1 MGFRTANMR
10 ELVATLLKSAFE
22 AAQQAG
28 ALPPAEVPDPIPVEP
43 SRHAAHGDYG
53 SPVCLG
59 LARVL
64 RRSPMAI
71 AQTVVEYVPAVD
83 FVARVEAAPPGFI
96 NVTLAP
102 EWLAAQVPAILA
114 AGDTWG
120 NVPIGRGERVQ
131 VEFVS
136 ANPTGPITIG
146 SARNAVLGDVLA
158 SVLEAAG
165 YEVAR
170 EYYVNDAGSKVRNFG
185 ESIFARYAGLYGME
199 VPFPEA
205 GYPGAYVT
213 DLARQAKEV
222 FGDLYLGMDAA
233 QAARELG
240 SWGIDQV
247 LGWIKRDLA
256 LLRVEFDFWRR
267 ERYFYESGLF
277 DQMMQKLRDGGYLVE
292 YDGAVWFRHEEL
304 EKDAVLIR
312 SPQVV
317 VNPDERPTYLASD
330 IAYLWDKLV
339 LRGFDKAV
347 YIWGADHHGDVPRV
361 RAAAKALGLDPSRLI
376 FILYQM
382 VTLTRGGE
390 KVRMSKSS
398 GEFVTLREL
407 IDEVGADPIRF
418 MMLTRTVD
426 VTLEFDLDLAVE
438 QSDRNPVYYVQ
449 YAHTRIAGV
458 LRRAAAMGW
467 DIEEVVG
474 DPALLRHPSE
484 LALIRKMLALPE
496 VIALAAKTMA
506 PHHLAA
512 YATELASLFHA
523 FYRDCRIVSTCADDA
538 ALTRARLML
547 ARAAKTV
554 LGRVLGLMGV
564 AAPERM

>member
-1 MGFRTANMR
+1 MGFQTTNVRD
-10 ELVATLLKSAFE
+10 LVADLLKAAFE
-22 AAQQAG
+22 AAQQTG
-28 ALPPAEVPDPIPVEP
+28 ALPAFEIPDPIPVEP
-43 SRHAAHGDYG
+43 SRHAVHGDYG

-64 RRSPMAI
+64 HRSPMAI
-71 AQTVVEYVPAVD
+71 AQVVVEHVPEAD
-83 FVARVEAAPPGFI
+83 FVAQVEATAPGFI
-96 NVTLAP
+96 NVTLDQG
-102 EWLAAQVPAILA
+102 WLASKVPVILA

-120 NVPIGRGERVQ
+120 NVPIGQGKRVQ

-158 SVLEAAG
+158 SVLAAAG
-165 YEVAR
+165 YIVER

-185 ESIFARYAGLYGME
+185 ESIFARYAALYGVE
-199 VPFPEA
+199 VPFPEQ

-213 DLARQAKEV
+213 DLARQAKDT
-222 FGDLYLGMDAA
+222 FGDRYLNMDADRA
-233 QAARELG
+233 VRELG
-240 SWGIDQV
+240 QWGIDQV
-247 LGWIKRDLA
+247 LGWIERDLA
-256 LLRVEFDFWRR
+256 LLRVHFDSWRR

-277 DQMMQKLRDGGYLVE
+277 DQMIQKLRDGGYLVE
-292 YDGAVWFRHEEL
+292 YDGAVWFRHEDL

-312 SPQVV
+312 SPKVIE
-317 VNPDERPTYLASD
+317 NPEERPTYLASD

-339 LRGFDKAV
+339 LRGFDKAIYV
-347 YIWGADHHGDVPRV
+347 WGADHHGDVPRV
-361 RAAAKALGLDPSRLI
+361 RAAAKALGLDAERLI

-390 KVRMSKSS
+390 EVRMSKSS

-438 QSDRNPVYYVQ
+438 QSERNPVYYVQ

-458 LRRAAAMGW
+458 LRRAADMGW
-467 DIEEVVG
+467 DLEAKG
-474 DPALLRHPSE
+474 DPSLLRHPSE

-496 VIALAAKTMA
+496 IITMAARAMA
-506 PHHLAA
+506 PHHLAT
-512 YATELASLFHA
+512 YATELAALFHA
-523 FYRDCRIVSTCADDA
+523 FYRDCRIVSAAPEDA
-538 ALTRARLML
+538 ALTQARLML
-547 ARAAKTV
+547 ARAAKAV
-554 LGRVLGLMGV
+554 LARVLGLMGV